1 MTDIRQTPEYA
12 QYLSKIGWKI
22 ENESEVFS
30 FIKPFLTS
38 SVLKIPR
45 PEKLEVKVVQQIA
58 QKYKSVQII
67 VEPKDEIQEK
77 ILKENKFKTARE
89 ISSITKT
96 LHMDLTKSLNSISE
110 EFAKDTP
117 NYLKKAADLKVY
129 SVNNIE
135 KFRQSWKES
144 VPLFRHVPSTNS
156 LSFLQESFGK
166 KIIFLVTPDGSS
178 GAIFLKGD
186 ESVHYWQAFSS
197 RKGREDYAQYK
208 ILWSGISW
216 AKNIGA
222 KIFDFEGIYDERY
235 PNKSWLGFTHFKKS
249 FGGEEVYFPPSYTK
263 ILLPNLVGL
272 NKSYVLL

>member
-117 NYLKKAADLKVY
+117 NYLKK
-129 SVNNIE
+129 
-135 KFRQSWKES
+135 
-144 VPLFRHVPSTNS
+144 
-156 LSFLQESFGK
+156 
-166 KIIFLVTPDGSS
+166 IIFLVTPDGSS